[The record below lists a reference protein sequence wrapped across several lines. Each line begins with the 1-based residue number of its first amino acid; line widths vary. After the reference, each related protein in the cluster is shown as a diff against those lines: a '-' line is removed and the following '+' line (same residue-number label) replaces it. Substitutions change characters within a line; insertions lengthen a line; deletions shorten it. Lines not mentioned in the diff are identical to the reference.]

1 MTPPPREMPIV
12 RATFVKVGGS
22 VITVKNAQEPTP
34 KVDAIKAFAEDIAE
48 LYSQGVSLILANG
61 AGSFGHPL
69 AERAELHR
77 GLLPDRELQAAET
90 AHSAL
95 TINFM
100 LVDELIGA
108 GVPAISFSPRSY
120 VYGAEEGWVAEITP
134 IRMALERGLVP
145 VTFGDVVMHLERGA
159 AIFSADDAPSVLS
172 PLIEEAIFLVDV
184 PGVLGPD
191 GKVVREVTPSTMGL
205 VGESA
210 AVDVTGGMGGKL
222 RKGFELVEKGI
233 PVRIAGFF
241 SRGDLLRAFRGESG
255 TALKL

>member
-1 MTPPPREMPIV
+1 MTQPPREMPTA

-34 KVDAIKAFAEDIAE
+34 RVEAIRAFAEDVAE
-48 LYSQGVSLILANG
+48 LYSQGVPLILANG

-69 AERAELHR
+69 AKRAELHR
-77 GLLPDRELQAAET
+77 GLLPERELQAAET

-108 GVPAISFSPRSY
+108 GVPAISFPPRSY
-120 VYGAEEGWVAEITP
+120 VYGTEEGWVAEITP

-145 VTFGDVVMHLERGA
+145 VTFGDVVMHAVRGA

-172 PLIEEAIFLVDV
+172 PLIEEAIFLVNV
-184 PGVLGPD
+184 PGVLGPNGD
-191 GKVVREVTPSTMGL
+191 VLKEVSPSMLGL
-205 VGESA
+205 AGESA

-222 RKGFELVEKGI
+222 RKGFELVERGVL
-233 PVRIAGFF
+233 VRIAGFS